1 MKNKL
6 SGRPRHHQHPRRPCL
21 ENHQQHRDGR
31 QAAAARLLALQP
43 LRHAIRRHPVRD
55 VVGIAIALEIPFGPV
70 IPTVAIVVS
79 VWLLIQADLH
89 KILIGLGGLVIA
101 VPFYFLMKE
110 QYLEGK

>member
-1 MKNKL
+1 MTVGK
-6 SGRPRHHQHPRRPCL
+6 
-21 ENHQQHRDGR
+21 
-31 QAAAARLLALQP
+31 RLP
-43 LRHAIRRHPVRD
+43 PVFSRYSRFGTPYVAILFATL
-55 VVGIAIALEIPFGPV
+55 VGIAIALEIPFGPV

-101 VPFYFLMKE
+101 VPFYFLMKK

>member
-1 MKNKL
+1 MTNKNKEE
-6 SGRPRHHQHPRRPCL
+6 RPLISVLIPAYNIKEYLPTCL
-21 ENHQQHRDGR
+21 
-31 QAAAARLLALQP
+31 AVLI
-43 LRHAIRRHPVRD
+43 LRKKNP
-55 VVGIAIALEIPFGPV
+55 GEPSTLEIPFGPV